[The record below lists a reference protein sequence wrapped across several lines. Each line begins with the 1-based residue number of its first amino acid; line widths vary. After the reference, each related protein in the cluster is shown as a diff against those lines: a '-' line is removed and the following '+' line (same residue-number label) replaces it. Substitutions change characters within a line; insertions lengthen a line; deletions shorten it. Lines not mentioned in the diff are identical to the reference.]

1 MIDIFK
7 SIHFSAFLNGAFL
20 KKLFYN
26 FFGIFATLLDAM
38 HGRRASSPGFKELET
53 KSSHG
58 FVKRSYYQLSKI
70 SSQHATKS
78 YKSGCQ
84 RKCFTATH

>member
-58 FVKRSYYQLSKI
+58 FVKRSYYQLYDSL
-70 SSQHATKS
+70 SLNLNCLSFLVCT
-78 YKSGCQ
+78 
-84 RKCFTATH
+84 